1 MARFE
6 LTISGGEKILV
17 DHACAGMEEL
27 RKHLDGNEFI
37 LFSEVKVGSPTPIRE
52 VIISTRQITLL
63 RPVTDGTTQG
73 SSFRPK
79 R

>member
-6 LTISGGEKILV
+6 LTVSGGEKLLV
-17 DHACAGMEEL
+17 EHPSAAMAEL
-27 RKHLDGNEFI
+27 IAHLADSSFV
-37 LFSEVKVGSPTPIRE
+37 LFHEVKVGSHVPLRE

-63 RPVTDGTTQG
+63 RPLADGTTQG